1 MRSASLSGSP
11 KAPLGAAILQVT
23 PGGKVT
29 QRGTEQLAIARDAC
43 IDADGA
49 LSRSLPSISF
59 RDIRVQIVAQR
70 RCHVARPAINAN
82 SLRQPRHRGAQQGV
96 AFDVDLFTA
105 GETPFEILGQNT
117 GGAEPSDQLPTQF
130 RTQFGAALVD
140 QDGGSD
146 IAKTSSDAEPT
157 ISVGQ
162 GLRAIRQLV
171 AGIILPPRYPAANR
185 PLLRPKSRP
194 STPEPPFCRVV
205 SGSSIIGDYAP
216 EPPSHKS

>member
-1 MRSASLSGSP
+1 MIDES
-11 KAPLGAAILQVT
+11 I
-23 PGGKVT
+23 
-29 QRGTEQLAIARDAC
+29 
-43 IDADGA
+43 IDADARSHSVASCNVRYSDKLGVMFLA
-49 LSRSLPSISF
+49 RRSMPMRCASRVSVLHNKAWRSTSISSP
-59 RDIRVQIVAQR
+59 RAR
-70 RCHVARPAINAN
+70 RA
-82 SLRQPRHRGAQQGV
+82 
-96 AFDVDLFTA
+96 
-105 GETPFEILGQNT
+105 FEILGQNT
-117 GGAEPSDQLPTQF
+117 GGAEPADQLPARF

-146 IAKTSSDAEPT
+146 IAKTSSDSEPT

-185 PLLRPKSRP
+185 PLLRARIRP

-216 EPPSHKS
+216 EPPSSQALVGLSRRHTRHGVQSPPKPRPPAGKWWQD